1 MAKPQKLPISA
12 TPYSFL
18 LSPFLPFSF
27 SPFLISRLLLQL
39 FFLFSPLKSALICL
53 RRRRKKP
60 ISNLSPKVYLRMS
73 EAQSKA
79 SVSKSA
85 TDNALKT
92 KAGTTSGRRFTFS
105 TSLGVFNSQLLSSSF
120 TSPLSTFIFHG
131 TCRIQKE
138 LAEISLDPPAN
149 CRYGGA
155 HFFHHLLF

>member
-1 MAKPQKLPISA
+1 MAKNGETA
-12 TPYSFL
+12 ETAHFCHPYSFL
-18 LSPFLPFSF
+18 LSPFLPFSL
-27 SPFLISRLLLQL
+27 SPFLLFSFSHFSSPSSTL

-105 TSLGVFNSQLLSSSF
+105 LLLEFSTLNFFLLLSLHLF
-120 TSPLSTFIFHG
+120 PLS
-131 TCRIQKE
+131 
-138 LAEISLDPPAN
+138 
-149 CRYGGA
+149 
-155 HFFHHLLF
+155 FFMVHVGFKRN

>member
-105 TSLGVFNSQLLSSSF
+105 LLLEFSTLNFFLLLSLHLF
-120 TSPLSTFIFHG
+120 PLS
-131 TCRIQKE
+131 
-138 LAEISLDPPAN
+138 
-149 CRYGGA
+149 
-155 HFFHHLLF
+155 FFMVHVGFKRN